1 MIPGTPFSCLL
12 ATQIKVAIMIGKYR
26 GCPTRAAL
34 RPCILLALLLASFS
48 AAAWSQTQLATV
60 FGTITDPA
68 GAVIPEA
75 RITVSSAST
84 GLKRVALTDINGQY
98 HVAGL
103 PPGMYAIRTEK
114 EKFQTQVLEGIALSS
129 GAAIAVN
136 LSLRVG
142 TVPQEVI
149 VDADVAIDITTSTVS
164 GASP

>member
-1 MIPGTPFSCLL
+1 
-12 ATQIKVAIMIGKYR
+12 MIGKFR
-26 GCPTRAAL
+26 GYPAL
-34 RPCILLALLLASFS
+34 PSLSTCILLALSIAYFS
-48 AAAWSQTQLATV
+48 GSSWSQTQLATV
-60 FGTITDPA
+60 FGTITDPT

-129 GAAIAVN
+129 GAAIAVD

-142 TVPQEVI
+142 TVPQELM
-149 VDADVAIDITTSTVS
+149 
-164 GASP
+164 